1 MKRLHAKWLLPLLA
15 AACAVTG
22 CNTAEVQEDNDTSQ
36 ERPFRATSRIGGNDT
51 RATVDSDALTFKWED
66 KAEEAHLVY
75 KEGDQKDY
83 TFTIEQG
90 SISDDGRQADF
101 WAESGFGADAGTWLL
116 AAIPT
121 DGYTAAADGSYIF
134 TMPDKDAVQ
143 TGNNSTEH
151 IGLRMPMYARAQAT
165 AERTASFSFKHLGS
179 LLRFQVKNLNSGEET
194 ITGIGVEAEN
204 GTGVFGRR
212 VTLTADGASVTAAY
226 ADEGDARIGVTLSAC
241 TVESGEMLTAY
252 TATLPGASFGEGTVL
267 KVVLTTDSGSYVSD
281 RFIIT
286 TDSGLSLTDDGKWA
300 PGKFYTLNL
309 TLDNEL
315 RFEGVSHDSFTETNN
330 DIDWKELAEN

>member
-15 AACAVTG
+15 AAYVVTG
-22 CNTAEVQEDNDTSQ
+22 CDTAGVQEDDDTSQ

-51 RATVDSDALTFKWED
+51 RATVDSDALTFKWEKKD
-66 KAEEAHLVY
+66 GEAHLVY
-75 KEGDQKDY
+75 KDGEQTSY
-83 TFTIEQG
+83 TFTIDQNT
-90 SISDDGRQADF
+90 ISDDGHQADF
-101 WAESGFGADAGTWLL
+101 WAEAGFGAEAGTWLL

-121 DGYTAAADGSYIF
+121 TGYTAAADGSYTF
-134 TMPDKDAVQ
+134 TMPTGDAVQ

-151 IGLRMPMYARAQAT
+151 VGLRMPMYARAQAT

-179 LLRFQVKNLNSGEET
+179 LLRFQVKNLNSGAET

-204 GTGVFGRR
+204 GASVFGRS
-212 VTLTADGASVTAAY
+212 VTLTADGASVTATY
-226 ADEGDARIGVTLSAC
+226 EDDGDPRIGVTLSDC
-241 TVESGEMLTAY
+241 TVAAGEILTAY
-252 TATLPGASFGEGTVL
+252 TATLPGASFADGTVL

-281 RFIIT
+281 RFTIT
-286 TDSGLSLTDDGKWA
+286 TDSGLSLTDGKWT

-315 RFEGVSHDSFTETNN
+315 RFEGVSHDSFTETDN
-330 DIDWKELAEN
+330 DIEWEELAEN

>member
-22 CNTAEVQEDNDTSQ
+22 CDTAGVQEDDDTSQ

-51 RATVDSDALTFKWED
+51 RATVDSDALTFKWEN
-66 KAEEAHLVY
+66 KSEEAHLVY
-75 KEGDQKDY
+75 KDGEQTGY
-83 TFTIEQG
+83 TFTIDQNT
-90 SISDDGRQADF
+90 ISDDGRQADF
-101 WAESGFGADAGTWLL
+101 GAESGFEAEAGTWLL

-121 DGYTAAADGSYIF
+121 TGYTAAEGGSYTF
-134 TMPDKDAVQ
+134 TMPEEDVVQ

-179 LLRFQVKNLNSGEET
+179 LLRFRVKNLNSGAET

-204 GTGVFGRR
+204 GASVFGRS
-212 VTLTADGASVTAAY
+212 VTLTADGASVTATY
-226 ADEGDARIGVTLSAC
+226 ADEGNSRIGVTLSSC
-241 TVESGEMLTAY
+241 TVAAGEILTAY
-252 TATLPGASFGEGTVL
+252 TAMLPGASFGEGTVL
-267 KVVLTTDSGSYVSD
+267 KVVLTTGGGSYVSD
-281 RFIIT
+281 RFTIT
-286 TDSGLSLTDDGKWA
+286 DGSGLSLTDGKWT

-315 RFEGVSHDSFTETNN
+315 RFEGVSHDGFTETDN
-330 DIDWKELAEN
+330 DIEWEGLAEN